1 MSLSGSFRSF
11 QYWTYTLLENFQSF
25 FLFGWFCLFLILLNF
40 CKFDTVRVCYTTL
53 GFAQVHKNVE
63 TRSAGKIFPCYTSA
77 FIKDNISQ
85 DLSSLGDCVCGDL
98 L

>member
-1 MSLSGSFRSF
+1 MDLFVASNTGHIHCWKTSKV
-11 QYWTYTLLENFQSF
+11 

-63 TRSAGKIFPCYTSA
+63 TRSVGKIFPCYTSA